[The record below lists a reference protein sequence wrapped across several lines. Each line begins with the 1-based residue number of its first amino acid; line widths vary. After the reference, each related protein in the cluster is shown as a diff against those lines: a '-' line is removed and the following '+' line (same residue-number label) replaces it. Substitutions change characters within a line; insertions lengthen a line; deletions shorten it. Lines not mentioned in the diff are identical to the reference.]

1 MFLIQTE
8 KKEAKNKMKK
18 STQVNN
24 ELPCVLSKKMFY
36 RSKEVAKIVQNNI
49 NQQNPAWFQKSQ
61 PEPQLKKLSQNF
73 LWMRHWRCRLLNLFS
88 KNKIEK
94 TQSRSF

>member
-94 TQSRSF
+94 T